1 MLDEI
6 GYKFLDTFFTALA
19 PESPDLLNECVKS
32 AVFKP
37 DNEAVYSKIQAY
49 FPNDAPHVY
58 YSRFAL
64 QGITGLMSA
73 ISFYD
78 TIEALSNIGKEID
91 TISLAF

>member
-1 MLDEI
+1 M
-6 GYKFLDTFFTALA
+6 GYKFLDTLFKDLA
-19 PESPDLLNECVKS
+19 PEATDMLDECIKT
-32 AVFKP
+32 AVYKP
-37 DNEAVYSKIQAY
+37 DNEAEYSKIQAY

-64 QGITGLMSA
+64 QGMTGLISA

-91 TISLAF
+91 LISLAF